1 MAQQPPRKPAPP
13 ASAVIAQLFRKPQ
26 FLLPLIVVAGM
37 LGIAFGVQPG
47 GPTDAKGAVETP
59 VGLDLVPAET
69 DVSPTPSPSPVET
82 ATAASTPT
90 AAATV
95 TSTATDPAPG
105 SATDVAAA
113 TNEVAGVQSTPSPTL
128 PADDRDY
135 SRDTTQCG
143 ALQETA
149 VALAVEQN
157 IAGVSVRAQKAAV
170 YPIDYF
176 RCILMATGGRE
187 AVALAGS
194 IGDAATD
201 GATHA
206 VLIDLWT
213 TNAGRDFAQVNL
225 KTSSIAAAG
234 QTFSPIATLG
244 GRAEVVVSSGQ
255 GRNVTLVGV
264 LTNIVGETTGP
275 MTVTIDAPLVGGKP
289 TAGKYQLFLPTP

>member
-1 MAQQPPRKPAPP
+1 M
-13 ASAVIAQLFRKPQ
+13 IAQLFRKPQ
-26 FLLPLIVVAGM
+26 FLLPLVVVAGM

-47 GPTDAKGAVETP
+47 GPTDAKGAAETP
-59 VGLDLVPAET
+59 VGLDLVPDAT

-82 ATAASTPT
+82 ATAATTSPPAT
-90 AAATV
+90 ATV
-95 TSTATDPAPG
+95 TSTATTADPG
-105 SATDVAAA
+105 SVTASATS
-113 TNEVAGVQSTPSPTL
+113 EVAGVQSTPSPAL

-194 IGDAATD
+194 IGDAAAA

-225 KTSSIAAAG
+225 KTSSIAAVG

-264 LTNIVGETTGP
+264 LTNGVGETTGP